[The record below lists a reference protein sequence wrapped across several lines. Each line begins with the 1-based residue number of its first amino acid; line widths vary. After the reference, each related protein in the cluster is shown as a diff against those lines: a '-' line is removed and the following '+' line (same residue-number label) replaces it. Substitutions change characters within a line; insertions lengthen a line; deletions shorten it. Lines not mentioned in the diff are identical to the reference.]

1 MLQIKIAEIPEE
13 GLSVKVT
20 DMSWFPTREVPI
32 KGEVRAEVFLTL
44 SNERVFVSGSIKL
57 VMLLVCDR
65 CLNDFEL
72 PRDISFRV
80 VCDLNGEDPALAV
93 REYECDSNEMD
104 VVFLEEPVI
113 DLGNILTQQLF
124 LAVPQKKLCRTDCA
138 GLCPECG
145 EDLNKRKCGCR
156 IGDDDSP
163 FNVLGRLITKKNS
176 D

>member
-1 MLQIKIAEIPEE
+1 MN
-13 GLSVKVT
+13 VT
-20 DMSWFPTREVPI
+20 DMSWYPTREAP
-32 KGEVRAEVFLTL
+32 KRGDARAEVFVTRR
-44 SNERVFVSGSIKL
+44 NDRVFVSGSIKL

-65 CLNDFEL
+65 CLDDFEL

-93 REYECDSNEMD
+93 REYECNSNEMD
-104 VVFLEEPVI
+104 VVFLDEPVI
-113 DLGNILTQQLF
+113 DLGNILTQQVL
-124 LAVPQKKLCRTDCA
+124 LAVPQKKLCRSNCS

-145 EDLNKRKCGCR
+145 ADLNKIKCNCR

-163 FNVLGRLITKKNS
+163 FSILDRLTTKKNS